1 MKVNSEFFE
10 KYPWVK
16 SIDFTDPEYLGVAV
30 YTTFDPYEYE
40 DLFDTQSG
48 SWVDPDGEEEDTYFK
63 VGNVTVDMHS
73 GSFYIE
79 SEEDYDLFKVLQYID
94 ETIS

>member
-1 MKVNSEFFE
+1 MKMNPAFFE
-10 KYPWVK
+10 KYPWIK
-16 SIDFTDPEYLGVAV
+16 DIDFTDPEYLGVAV
-30 YTTFDPYEYE
+30 YTKFDPYEYE
-40 DLFDTQSG
+40 DLFDTQQG

-63 VGNVTVDMHS
+63 VDGVTVDMHR

-79 SEEDYDLFKVLQYID
+79 SKDDDDIFKVLQYID